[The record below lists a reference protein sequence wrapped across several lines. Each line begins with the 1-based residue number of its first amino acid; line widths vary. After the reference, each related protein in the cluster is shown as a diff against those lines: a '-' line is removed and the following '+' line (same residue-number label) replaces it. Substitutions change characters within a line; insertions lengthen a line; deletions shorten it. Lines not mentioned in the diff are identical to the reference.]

1 MEDVGKEISKIIQK
15 RDMNERYNE
24 LVEVVLKDLDVQ
36 QFIKEN
42 KERLTDEDIQKSYSK
57 LYEYVQEKKKF
68 QLNDPTMIAPG
79 YEPRLALNFHYI
91 DVTYV
96 PTKALIAKQ
105 KEEEIRQRV
114 RAMAMP
120 KDVRE
125 AHLNN
130 FDLSSDGREEAL
142 AESMK
147 FIKAYSAN
155 TKEFHKGLYLQGTFG
170 VGKSFLLG
178 AIANSLAERGHV
190 TTIVHFPTFTVEM
203 KQAIG
208 KDMVGEK
215 LDAVKKSPILMI
227 DDLGAESMT
236 SWIRDD
242 VLSVILQY
250 RMQEQLPT
258 FFSSNLNLK
267 ELEKHLAVTQRG
279 EQEPLKARRI
289 MERIRYLSK
298 EIMMSGNDR
307 RNGSTL

>member
-1 MEDVGKEISKIIQK
+1 MEDVGKEMSKIIQN
-15 RDMNERYNE
+15 RDMSERYNE
-24 LVEVVLKDLDVQ
+24 LVEVVLKDTDVQ

-42 KERLTDEDIQKSYSK
+42 RERLMDDDIRKSYSK
-57 LYEYVQEKKKF
+57 LYEFVQEKRKY

-79 YEPRLALNFHYI
+79 YEPQLTLNFHYI

-96 PTKALIAKQ
+96 PTEALIAKQ
-105 KEEEIRQRV
+105 KEDEIRKRV
-114 RAMAMP
+114 RAMDMP

-125 AHLNN
+125 ASLNR
-130 FDLSSDGREEAL
+130 FDTASQGRAQAM
-142 AESMK
+142 AETMK
-147 FIKAYSAN
+147 FLNEYTTN
-155 TKEFHKGLYLQGTFG
+155 PKEFHKGLYLQGTFG

-178 AIANSLAERGHV
+178 AIANSLAERGFV

-208 KDMVGEK
+208 KDMVGPK
-215 LDAVKKSPILMI
+215 LDAVKKSPVLMI

-250 RMQEQLPT
+250 RMQEQLVT
-258 FFSSNLNLK
+258 FFSSNLDLK
-267 ELEKHLAVTQRG
+267 ELEKHLSVTQRG

-289 MERIRYLSK
+289 MERIRYLAQ
-298 EIMMSGNDR
+298 EITMSGNDR
-307 RNGSTL
+307 RNG

>member
-1 MEDVGKEISKIIQK
+1 MEDVGKEMSKIIQN

-24 LVEVVLKDLDVQ
+24 LVEVVLKDTDVQ
-36 QFIKEN
+36 QFIQEN
-42 KERLTDEDIQKSYSK
+42 RERLTDDDVRKSYSK
-57 LYEYVQEKKKF
+57 LYEFVQEKRKY

-79 YEPRLALNFHYI
+79 YEPKLTLNFHYI

-96 PTKALIAKQ
+96 PTEALIAKQ
-105 KEEEIRQRV
+105 KEDEIRKRV
-114 RAMAMP
+114 RAMDMP

-125 AHLNN
+125 ASLSR
-130 FDLSSDGREEAL
+130 FDTASQGRAQAM
-142 AESMK
+142 AETMK
-147 FIKAYSAN
+147 FLNEYTSEP
-155 TKEFHKGLYLQGTFG
+155 KEFHKGLYLQGTFG

-178 AIANSLAERGHV
+178 AIANSLAERGFV

-208 KDMVGEK
+208 KDMVGPK
-215 LDAVKKSPILMI
+215 LDAVKKSPVLMI

-250 RMQEQLPT
+250 RMQEQLVT
-258 FFSSNLNLK
+258 FFSSNLDLK
-267 ELEKHLAVTQRG
+267 ELEKHLSVTQRG

-289 MERIRYLSK
+289 MERIRYLAK
-298 EIMMSGNDR
+298 EITMSGNDR
-307 RNGSTL
+307 RNG

>member
-1 MEDVGKEISKIIQK
+1 MEDVGKEMSKIIQN

-24 LVEVVLKDLDVQ
+24 LVEVVLKDSDVQ
-36 QFIKEN
+36 QFIQEN
-42 KERLTDEDIQKSYSK
+42 RERLSDDDIQKSYSK
-57 LYEYVQEKKKF
+57 LYEFVQEKRKY

-79 YEPRLALNFHYI
+79 YEPKLTLNFHYI

-96 PTKALIAKQ
+96 PTEALIAKQ
-105 KEEEIRQRV
+105 KEEEIRKRV
-114 RAMAMP
+114 RAMDMP

-125 AHLNN
+125 ASLSR
-130 FDLSSDGREEAL
+130 FDTASQGRAL
-142 AESMK
+142 AMAETMK
-147 FIKAYSAN
+147 FLNEYTSN
-155 TKEFHKGLYLQGTFG
+155 PKEFHKGLYLQGTFG

-178 AIANSLAERGHV
+178 AVANSLAERGFV

-208 KDMVGEK
+208 KDMVGPK
-215 LDAVKKSPILMI
+215 LDAVKKSPVLMI

-250 RMQEQLPT
+250 RMQEQLVT
-258 FFSSNLNLK
+258 FFSSNLDLK
-267 ELEKHLAVTQRG
+267 DLEKHLSVTQRG

-289 MERIRYLSK
+289 MERIRYLAQ
-298 EIMMSGNDR
+298 EITMSGNDR
-307 RNGSTL
+307 RNG